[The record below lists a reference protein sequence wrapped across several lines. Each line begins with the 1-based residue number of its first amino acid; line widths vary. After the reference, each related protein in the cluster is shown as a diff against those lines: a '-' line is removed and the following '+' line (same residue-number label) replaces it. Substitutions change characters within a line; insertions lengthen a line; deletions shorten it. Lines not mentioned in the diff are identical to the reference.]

1 MQAIRHI
8 FAATDLT
15 AASLR
20 VVERGFRLAQQ
31 TGAHYTVMH
40 ALGLDA
46 LGPLRN
52 LLGHKAS
59 DVAQAV
65 LAHKRQELE
74 AIVRDPR
81 YHHGINARVLL
92 EEGLATSVVPAY
104 AATTDA
110 DLVLVG
116 VRGASTLRRL
126 LVGSTASR
134 LLRKSQCPVL
144 VVRHAHSKPYQRVL
158 VPVDFSAGS
167 LRSLQLARQLAPQA
181 RLVLLHVF
189 EVPFEGMLQYAGVS
203 SAEIQRYR
211 AEAHVRHTQQ
221 LQQLAAQAGLA
232 DADYTGVVL
241 HGDAVHHIL
250 ELERDHHCD
259 LIVMGKHGTHVTEE
273 LLLGSVTQRV
283 LSQTHADMLVVV
295 DKRGP
300 GSA

>member
-1 MQAIRHI
+1 MQPIRHI
-8 FAATDLT
+8 VAATDLSS
-15 AASLR
+15 ASLR

-52 LLGHKAS
+52 LLGSKAS
-59 DVAQAV
+59 DVTQTV
-65 LAHKRQELE
+65 LNHKRQELE

-81 YHHGINARVLL
+81 YHHGIHAQVLL

-104 AATTDA
+104 ATTA
-110 DLVLVG
+110 DTDLIVVG
-116 VRGASTLRRL
+116 ARGASTLRRL
-126 LVGSTASR
+126 LIGSTASR
-134 LLRKSQCPVL
+134 LLRKSLCPVL
-144 VVRHAHSKPYQRVL
+144 VVKHAHSKPYQRVL
-158 VPVDFSAGS
+158 VPVDFSPGS
-167 LRSLQLARQLAPQA
+167 LVSLQLARHLAPQA
-181 RLVLLHVF
+181 HLVLLHVF

-211 AEAHVRHTQQ
+211 AEAHVRHTHQ
-221 LQQLAAQAGLA
+221 LQQLAAQAGLS
-232 DADYTGVVL
+232 DDDHTGVVL

-250 ELERDHHCD
+250 ELERHHHCD

-283 LSQTHADMLVVV
+283 LSQTHADLLVVV
-295 DKRGP
+295 DKRNP
-300 GSA
+300 GAA